1 MTKSPDNTN
10 RRSTIGANALTMAQ
24 MKEIMQKQG
33 DVMHPDRKA
42 GSPPRGSVIVK
53 GQGSPTMARQSSAGR
68 K

>member
-53 GQGSPTMARQSSAGR
+53 G
-68 K
+68 